1 MIASLSGVIQEIA
14 EDELVVELGGLG
26 FRVAVP
32 LNRLEAPVRIGK
44 SIFLHTSL
52 IVREDSLSLYG
63 FPSSE
68 ERELFDLLL
77 QVSGVGPRLAL
88 ATLTH
93 LSPETFRQ
101 AVSADQAGALAQ
113 VPGIGRKT
121 AEKIIFHL
129 KDRIGREF
137 VEASPVGEADAEVVA
152 VLTNLGYSVVEA
164 QSAVRSIPDE
174 VEDEVEDR
182 VRAALRYFAT
192 P

>member
-1 MIASLSGVIQEIA
+1 MIASLSGIIQELS
-14 EDELVVELGGLG
+14 EDELVVEIAGVG

-63 FPSSE
+63 FPTAE

-88 ATLTH
+88 ATLSH
-93 LSPETFRQ
+93 LAPETFRQ
-101 AVSADQAGALAQ
+101 AVSADQPGALAQ

-137 VEASPVGEADAEVVA
+137 VEAAPASEADAEVVA

-164 QSAVRSIPDE
+164 QSAVRAIPE
-174 VEDEVEDR
+174 NVEDQVEER
-182 VRAALRYFAT
+182 VRAALRYFAA

>member
-14 EDELVVELGGLG
+14 EDGLVVEIAGVG

-32 LNRLEAPVRIGK
+32 LNRLDAPLRVGK
-44 SIFLHTSL
+44 SVFLHTSM

-63 FPSSE
+63 FPSTE
-68 ERELFDLLL
+68 ERDLFDLLL

-93 LSPETFRQ
+93 LAPETFRQ
-101 AVSADQAGALAQ
+101 AVASDQAGALSQ
-113 VPGIGRKT
+113 VPGIGLKT

-129 KDRIGREF
+129 KDRIRSEY
-137 VEASPVGEADAEVVA
+137 EQPVPPGETDSEVVA
-152 VLTNLGYSVVEA
+152 VLTNLGYSAMEA
-164 QSAVRSIPDE
+164 QSAVRSIPEDVADE
-174 VEDEVEDR
+174 VEER
-182 VRAALRYFAT
+182 VVAALRYFAA